1 MKRVSQAH
9 LPVVALTH
17 PGMRGKNNEDRFA
30 VSAFRLDDSHHS
42 PVLLAVLC
50 DGIGGHRAGEVA
62 AEIAVNRISQIVAQ
76 SDGSRPT
83 HILQGAA
90 TQASQEIRAMA
101 QADIAHLG
109 MGATFACAW
118 IIGRRLYTGTVGDT
132 RIYLLRGGTIQQLS
146 KDHTWIQEALEHGL
160 IALEQMHSHPNAHVI
175 RRYLGS
181 ENPPSVDFRLRLS
194 VEEDDGGAEANQ
206 GTHLQPGDILLL
218 CSDGLSDLVEAN
230 EMLVV
235 FQQQPAN
242 QLKAAQ
248 ELINLANARGGHDN
262 ITLITIRVPP
272 TATLAVKPSQFRG
285 QRAKAAPPVSSPWRW
300 LKIGC
305 FGLAALGLLVWVLA
319 VGWFWY
325 TGRTAAA
332 HTPSPSLLQPQLL
345 FKPSATPVT
354 QIATAAV
361 LPIPS
366 QTKSQPLL
374 PVDNGPTL
382 TPWPTATPHP
392 TPTATLTLEVLRV
405 TGTPTATNSPTSKP

>member
-17 PGMRGKNNEDRFA
+17 PGMQGKNNEDRFA
-30 VSAFRLDDSHHS
+30 VSAFRLDDSSHN
-42 PVLLAVLC
+42 PVLLAMLC

-83 HILQGAA
+83 HVLQEAA
-90 TQASQEIRAMA
+90 TQASQEIHAMA
-101 QADIAHLG
+101 QADIEQLG

-118 IIGRRLYTGTVGDT
+118 IIDRRLYTGTVGDT

-146 KDHTWIQEALEHGL
+146 TDHTWIQEALEHGL
-160 IALEQMHSHPNAHVI
+160 IRPEQVHSHPNAHVI

-194 VEEDDGGAEANQ
+194 KEEDDASAEANQ
-206 GTHLQPGDILLL
+206 GTNLQPGDILLL
-218 CSDGLSDLVEAN
+218 CSDGLSDLVEDN
-230 EMLVV
+230 EMLAV
-235 FQQQPAN
+235 FQQPAN

-248 ELINLANARGGHDN
+248 ELIDLANARGGNDN

-272 TATLAVKPSQFRG
+272 IAAHAVKPSQFRG
-285 QRAKAAPPVSSPWRW
+285 QRAKAAPPAGFPWRW
-300 LKIGC
+300 LAIGC
-305 FGLAALGLLVWVLA
+305 FGLAAFGLLVGVLA
-319 VGWFWY
+319 AGWFWY
-325 TGRTAAA
+325 TGRTVAA
-332 HTPSPSLLQPQLL
+332 HTPSPSLLKPQLL

-354 QIATAAV
+354 QTATAAV
-361 LPIPS
+361 SPIPS
-366 QTKSQPLL
+366 QTKPQPLL
-374 PVDNGPTL
+374 PIDNGPTL

-392 TPTATLTLEVLRV
+392 TPTATPSD
-405 TGTPTATNSPTSKP
+405 TPTATNSPTSKP